1 MRNLKTGLHVT
12 WFDLEDA
19 FGSISHKLIPVCL
32 DRMHIPANVRDYI
45 VALYGNLRGKVR
57 MLDWVTEEFSFNK
70 GVFQGDPLS
79 PIIFICFNPILEE
92 LGKFKESDGYNL
104 ELNCFIT
111 LPFAD
116 DFNLITRDV
125 RKHRKLMKKLFDL
138 TTSMGLKLKPRKC
151 KSLSVVS
158 GKSREVSFALGNDD
172 IGSILH
178 EKFHKFLGGFYTFKS
193 SSGAVT
199 EMIRDKISDQLKN
212 IDKLLVRNEY
222 KVRIYADYLLGANRF
237 LFSIHDLCSSQ
248 IESLETLTHVY
259 LKKWLGIPKGGTW
272 ALVHDP
278 HGLGIKSIRHIYLE
292 SRALSLSAIRC
303 FSDGGVRHALDVK
316 EEREGQWSRKFSSA
330 TYVKELLEEVAP
342 PAGEV
347 QVPLSN
353 SHTLDDSFG
362 SSISDPE
369 GDALSSVAEPP
380 RAVPSS
386 KNALKGKIQRG
397 INQRVSDFW
406 RERVGQYVTQGDY
419 LALHMEEQ
427 SCLTWKSFMW
437 DIPQGVLKFAIN
449 AGINTFPSADNL
461 KRWGKRVSDRC
472 GFCGNVQTL
481 AHILSNCSTALE
493 QGRFTWRHDS
503 VLNSIVSFSQSHLRE
518 GFSLFS
524 DLSGFQAPHG
534 GVIPPHILAT
544 SLRPDIFVVNELLR
558 VIVILELTCPWE
570 RNIEKDHDYK
580 ERKYAPLVADLARDF
595 QVFQFSLEVSAR
607 GLITKENKSRL
618 KAFLLKICDVGNCD
632 MQKLIS
638 YCSKASLLA
647 SFSIFSARNE
657 PSWSSP
663 RPLLVQR

>member
-1 MRNLKTGLHVT
+1 
-12 WFDLEDA
+12 
-19 FGSISHKLIPVCL
+19 
-32 DRMHIPANVRDYI
+32 
-45 VALYGNLRGKVR
+45 
-57 MLDWVTEEFSFNK
+57 
-70 GVFQGDPLS
+70 
-79 PIIFICFNPILEE
+79 
-92 LGKFKESDGYNL
+92 
-104 ELNCFIT
+104 
-111 LPFAD
+111 
-116 DFNLITRDV
+116 
-125 RKHRKLMKKLFDL
+125 
-138 TTSMGLKLKPRKC
+138 
-151 KSLSVVS
+151 
-158 GKSREVSFALGNDD
+158 
-172 IGSILH
+172 
-178 EKFHKFLGGFYTFKS
+178 
-193 SSGAVT
+193 
-199 EMIRDKISDQLKN
+199 
-212 IDKLLVRNEY
+212 
-222 KVRIYADYLLGANRF
+222 
-237 LFSIHDLCSSQ
+237 
-248 IESLETLTHVY
+248 
-259 LKKWLGIPKGGTW
+259 
-272 ALVHDP
+272 
-278 HGLGIKSIRHIYLE
+278 
-292 SRALSLSAIRC
+292 
-303 FSDGGVRHALDVK
+303 
-316 EEREGQWSRKFSSA
+316 
-330 TYVKELLEEVAP
+330 
-342 PAGEV
+342 
-347 QVPLSN
+347 
-353 SHTLDDSFG
+353 
-362 SSISDPE
+362 
-369 GDALSSVAEPP
+369 
-380 RAVPSS
+380 
-386 KNALKGKIQRG
+386 
-397 INQRVSDFW
+397 
-406 RERVGQYVTQGDY
+406 
-419 LALHMEEQ
+419 
-427 SCLTWKSFMW
+427 MW

-449 AGINTFPSADNL
+449 AGINTLPSADNL